1 MFGWIFSAFKAAI
14 SAVAEWRRR
23 EIARA
28 ELEALDDRT
37 LADIG
42 LSRADIPLAVAGR
55 LRSREPAFGEAVSTP
70 RFAANVN
77 DPARTAA

>member
-1 MFGWIFSAFKAAI
+1 MFGSILSAFKAAI

-42 LSRADIPLAVAGR
+42 LSRADIPLAISGR
-55 LRSREPAFGEAVSTP
+55 LRPRDPVFGEPVSRP

-77 DPARTAA
+77 DAARTAA